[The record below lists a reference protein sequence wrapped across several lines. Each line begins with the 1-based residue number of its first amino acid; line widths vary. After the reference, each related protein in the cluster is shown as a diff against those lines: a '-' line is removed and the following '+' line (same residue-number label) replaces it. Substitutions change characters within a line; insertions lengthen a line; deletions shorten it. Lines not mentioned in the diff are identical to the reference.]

1 MRAVFYAIMAIIQWL
16 SLTCM
21 ATSLLTLAILF
32 TANLFLYGGAAVLG
46 QDFHKSNV
54 VATVQ
59 VSEIPAEAQIRNVL

>member
-1 MRAVFYAIMAIIQWL
+1 MRSLFYVIMAVIQWL

-21 ATSLLTLAILF
+21 ATSLLTLAILY
-32 TANLFLYGGAAVLG
+32 TANALFYGGAAILG

-59 VSEIPAEAQIRNVL
+59 VNEIPSEAQIRNVL

>member
-1 MRAVFYAIMAIIQWL
+1 MRALFYAIMAVLQWL

-21 ATSLLTLAILF
+21 ATSLLTLAILY
-32 TANLFLYGGAAVLG
+32 TVCTVSYSGAAILG

-59 VSEIPAEAQIRNVL
+59 VSETPAEAQIRNVL